1 MTKLKKI
8 FFVLL
13 CTALFLTGCSEEA
26 QDTDKPVQSENQTAE
41 TKKPQTLKKRNR
53 KQNKQK
59 IRKKSRL
66 IKKFPKQIPR
76 TKVKK
81 RGKMRK
87 KRKIPKKHRQLL

>member
-41 TKKPQTLKKRNR
+41 TKKPADTEKK
-53 KQNKQK
+53 K
-59 IRKKSRL
+59 
-66 IKKFPKQIPR
+66 
-76 TKVKK
+76 
-81 RGKMRK
+81 
-87 KRKIPKKHRQLL
+87 PKKILQIILAFSSTFCYYTNVAEIE

>member
-41 TKKPQTLKKRNR
+41 TKKPADTEKKKPKT
-53 KQNKQK
+53 KQA
-59 IRKKSRL
+59 
-66 IKKFPKQIPR
+66 
-76 TKVKK
+76 
-81 RGKMRK
+81 
-87 KRKIPKKHRQLL
+87 